1 MAVRRDRD
9 PAIFA
14 SMGERATSEGLD
26 LDRLARLLH
35 ETAGGLGLTAAGFRL
50 LRLGTQI
57 VWGSIDNQVVAR
69 VSYMIDRPLQRW
81 SAELRIV
88 ESLAQRG
95 APLLTPLCDAQPLAD
110 GRVATFWPMSDP
122 VPGVGLEDVVGLV
135 SQCHAVELLAG
146 LEPWDATVSYL
157 TRWRDRV
164 PHLAAR
170 GVPTGVRDLVSERL
184 HERVSALAAYCAP
197 RQRAFRRVV
206 LHGDPYASNVVRRGD
221 GRLVLID
228 FDLLA
233 TGPPEVDLS
242 AVLMQY
248 KRYDG
253 LPRVLARITDAYGVA
268 VDEQLLGHIA
278 AADEAISNAWLA
290 CLWGVNPAAE
300 AELMHRIRTSD
311 DPDSVWRWL

>member
-1 MAVRRDRD
+1 MVEQA
-9 PAIFA
+9 A
-14 SMGERATSEGLD
+14 SEGLD
-26 LDRLARLLH
+26 LDTLARLVQ
-35 ETAGGLGLTAAGFRL
+35 ETAGGLGLTTAGFRL

-69 VSYMIDRPLQRW
+69 VSYMIDRPLERW

-95 APLLTPLCDAQPLAD
+95 APLLTPLCDAQPLDD
-110 GRVATFWPMSDP
+110 GRVATFWPMSEP
-122 VPGVGLEDVVGLV
+122 VPHVELEDVVGLV
-135 SQCHAVELLAG
+135 LRCHAVELPAG
-146 LEPWDATVSYL
+146 VEPWDPTVSYL

-164 PHLAAR
+164 PHIAAR
-170 GVPTGVRDLVSERL
+170 DVPAEVRDLVRERL
-184 HERVSALAAYCAP
+184 HERVEALAARWAT
-197 RQRAFRRVV
+197 RHRAHRTVV

-253 LPRVLARITDAYGVA
+253 LPRISERITDAYGA
-268 VDEQLLGHIA
+268 TVDEQLLEHIA
-278 AADEAISNAWLA
+278 AADEAISNVWLA

-300 AELMHRIRTSD
+300 EELQHRIRTSD
-311 DPDSVWRWL
+311 DPDAVWRWL